1 MVYLK
6 RNGLAVIIAIIMF
19 VCAMAYVL
27 LNQKYLTIPLK
38 FVSGS
43 FNQIDRS
50 MVSDLDGNDKSKA
63 MINDTSKAIINDKV
77 SNNEVSNKL
86 TSKVI
91 YDKDTWD
98 VEWGDTLSDISRQTG
113 VSVQEIA
120 NINEIQNPN
129 LIYAGSSLKIK
140 RPQ

>member
-6 RNGLAVIIAIIMF
+6 RNGLAVIIAVIMF

-27 LNQKYLTIPLK
+27 LNQKYLTVPLK

-50 MVSDLDGNDKSKA
+50 MASGLDGND
-63 MINDTSKAIINDKV
+63 TSNVMINDKV
-77 SNNEVSNKL
+77 SNNEVSNEL

>member
-6 RNGLAVIIAIIMF
+6 RNGLAVIIAVIMF

-27 LNQKYLTIPLK
+27 LNQKYLTVPLK

-50 MVSDLDGNDKSKA
+50 MASGLDGN
-63 MINDTSKAIINDKV
+63 NTSNVMINDKV
-77 SNNEVSNKL
+77 SNNEVSNEL

>member
-27 LNQKYLTIPLK
+27 LNQKYLTVPLK

-50 MVSDLDGNDKSKA
+50 MASGLDGNDTFNV
-63 MINDTSKAIINDKV
+63 MINDKV
-77 SNNEVSNKL
+77 SNNEVSNEL

>member
-6 RNGLAVIIAIIMF
+6 RNGLAVIIAVIMF
-19 VCAMAYVL
+19 VLAMAYVL
-27 LNQKYLTIPLK
+27 LNQKYLTVPLK

-50 MVSDLDGNDKSKA
+50 MASGLDGND
-63 MINDTSKAIINDKV
+63 TSNVMINDKV
-77 SNNEVSNKL
+77 SNNEVSNEL

>member
-43 FNQIDRS
+43 FNQTDRS
-50 MVSDLDGNDKSKA
+50 MVSDLDGNDTSKA
-63 MINDTSKAIINDKV
+63 MINDKV
-77 SNNEVSNKL
+77 SNNEVSNEL

>member
-27 LNQKYLTIPLK
+27 LNQKYLTVPLK

-50 MVSDLDGNDKSKA
+50 MASGLDGN
-63 MINDTSKAIINDKV
+63 NTSNVMINDKV
-77 SNNEVSNKL
+77 SNNEVSNEL

>member
-27 LNQKYLTIPLK
+27 LNQKYLTVPLK

-50 MVSDLDGNDKSKA
+50 MASGLDGND
-63 MINDTSKAIINDKV
+63 TSNVMINDKV
-77 SNNEVSNKL
+77 SNNEVSNEL

>member
-50 MVSDLDGNDKSKA
+50 MVSDLDGNDTSKA
-63 MINDTSKAIINDKV
+63 MINDKV
-77 SNNEVSNKL
+77 SNNEASNEL

>member
-27 LNQKYLTIPLK
+27 LNQKYLTVPLK

-43 FNQIDRS
+43 FNQVDRS
-50 MVSDLDGNDKSKA
+50 MVSDLDGNDVSKT
-63 MINDTSKAIINDKV
+63 MINDKALNDKV
-77 SNNEVSNKL
+77 SNEL